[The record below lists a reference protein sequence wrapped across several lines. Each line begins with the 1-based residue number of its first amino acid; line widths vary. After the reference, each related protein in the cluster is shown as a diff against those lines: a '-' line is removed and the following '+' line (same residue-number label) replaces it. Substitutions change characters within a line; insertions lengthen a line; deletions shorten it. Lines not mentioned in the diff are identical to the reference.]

1 MLRVGDDLLGGG
13 KLAIKNAGK
22 EFQGTIDNGIQAG
35 KQVLDVRIANV
46 KKVTDD
52 AMQAAKEKLTRD
64 LNDIGTA
71 AKTIQSKAKETF
83 QMPPRERLAFAGVGD
98 DIAGQTATGTISAAQ
113 KKLRDMMSKMDDLNI
128 KGSGNDDIIKKASG
142 TVDDI
147 PKISE
152 VEVKFKRNANHDSE
166 EFTRQLKKQQDGMN
180 QLTVDE
186 YLKNRQQYLDKGRVP
201 EASVAQQ
208 TARQEA
214 LADKILELRN
224 QGIPRTEAKSQAE
237 DWMKKQAA
245 LHDPD
250 MIAGGNPTNIQGLG
264 DSKINSS
271 LGSQWRT
278 RISEVDRQIQ
288 EAAKNMSPEQLK
300 NTRINIKFT
309 E

>member
-1 MLRVGDDLLGGG
+1 
-13 KLAIKNAGK
+13 IKNAGK

-142 TVDDI
+142 T
-147 PKISE
+147 S
-152 VEVKFKRNANHDSE
+152 RSQTME
-166 EFTRQLKKQQDGMN
+166 EFLKEMEELPRARLSKKVEDGLVSLPNGKRLDPSVYMSKEEIETHLSLFDDGVVRVQSKKDFDFAIKN
-180 QLTVDE
+180 YGPDIGDPKTGTYVMPKSVADKAIKVADGNPRILE
-186 YLKNRQQYLDKGRVP
+186 ELLGLKPMSLGENPVLLDIKKTTNMRVP
-201 EASVAQQ
+201 SGNESGAWQGLWEPGGF
-208 TARQEA
+208 T
-214 LADKILELRN
+214 N
-224 QGIPRTEAKSQAE
+224 GGIPEAVVDTIKSNE
-237 DWMKKQAA
+237 Y
-245 LHDPD
+245 
-250 MIAGGNPTNIQGLG
+250 I
-264 DSKINSS
+264 
-271 LGSQWRT
+271 
-278 RISEVDRQIQ
+278 V
-288 EAAKNMSPEQLK
+288 KNV
-300 NTRINIKFT
+300 F
-309 E
+309 